1 MLNLYSSFASR
12 DILYNFA
19 TMAES
24 VALESYRK
32 DIVDVFNSYYD
43 KLSSVLDGCIE
54 SFVKKAYAAQLIS
67 EQVMKDK
74 NFTNVFSELKVG
86 LELKSTEA
94 DMLKHCECLIKILED
109 LGGPAAIVGKYL
121 AARLTGT

>member
-1 MLNLYSSFASR
+1 MLLALHHVMFS
-12 DILYNFA
+12 

-24 VALESYRK
+24 IALESYRK
-32 DIVDVFNSYYD
+32 DIADVFNSYYD
-43 KLSSVLDGCIE
+43 KLSLVLDGCIE

-86 LELKSTEA
+86 LELKTTEA
-94 DMLKHCECLIKILED
+94 EMLKHCECVIKILED
-109 LGGPAAIVGKYL
+109 LGGPAATVGKYL
-121 AARLTGT
+121 AVQLTGT

>member
-1 MLNLYSSFASR
+1 
-12 DILYNFA
+12 
-19 TMAES
+19 MAES
-24 VALESYRK
+24 VALERYRK

-94 DMLKHCECLIKILED
+94 DMLKHCECVIKILED

>member
-1 MLNLYSSFASR
+1 
-12 DILYNFA
+12 
-19 TMAES
+19 MAES

-74 NFTNVFSELKVG
+74 NFSNVFSELKVG
-86 LELKSTEA
+86 LELKTTEA
-94 DMLKHCECLIKILED
+94 DMLKHCECIIKILED

-121 AARLTGT
+121 AVQLTGT